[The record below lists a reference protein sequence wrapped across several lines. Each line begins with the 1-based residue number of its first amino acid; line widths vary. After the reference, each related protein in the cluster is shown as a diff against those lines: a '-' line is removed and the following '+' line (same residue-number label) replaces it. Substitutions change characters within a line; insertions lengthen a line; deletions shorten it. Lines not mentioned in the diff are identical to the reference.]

1 MVMSDWNGYSY
12 ATTTYDQY
20 GGIAVDRDIRKE
32 DRIKTVKTVVR
43 FVVSGLVE
51 IFVGAVTNSVMGRVD
66 GSKAAKFGAKAG
78 GFLVGMYIG
87 DQVSDY
93 ICSGID
99 STMAQLDELKEA
111 IEEEANNG

>member
-1 MVMSDWNGYSY
+1 MGINWNDHEYT
-12 ATTTYDQY
+12 TTTYDEH
-20 GGIAVDRDIRKE
+20 GGIIVEKDIRKE
-32 DRIKTVKTVVR
+32 DRVKTVKTVVR

-66 GSKAAKFGAKAG
+66 GSRAAKIGAKAG

-93 ICSGID
+93 ICAGID
-99 STMAQLDELKEA
+99 NTMAQLDELKEA
-111 IEEEANNG
+111 IEEES